1 MDLTLITEVV
11 TKYVPAALALLGA
24 FSILAKV
31 TPTKADDKIVDFL
44 YKAIDFF
51 GLTKKEV
58 K

>member
-31 TPTKADDKIVDFL
+31 TPTKADDKIVAFI
-44 YKAIDFF
+44 YKAINVL
-51 GLTKKEV
+51 GLSKKEE